1 MLRIAIL
8 EDDPDQAD
16 LLSLWLEQGGYSCQS
31 FADASTFQRQFHRQ
45 TFDLLIFDWELPQ
58 SSGID
63 VLRWVRAN
71 SDWKIP
77 ILFVT
82 RREREEDVVY
92 ALEQGADDYMTK
104 PVSRAITL
112 ARVRALARRSG
123 VVKDDAVVVEHGDL
137 KVDLE
142 NAAVFRAGVPLELTD
157 REARLAVT
165 LFGNV
170 GRLLSR
176 DYLLESVWGL
186 VPGIPTRTLDTHISR
201 LRQKLGLVPDHGWQI
216 KAVYQH
222 GYRLE
227 KLDLS
232 EEADPSG

>member
-8 EDDPDQAD
+8 EDDSDQAD
-16 LLSLWLEQGGYSCQS
+16 LLSVWLEEGGYSCHS
-31 FADASTFQRQFHRQ
+31 FGDASAFQRQFHRQ
-45 TFDLLIFDWELPQ
+45 TFDLLIFDWELPK

-63 VLRWVRAN
+63 ALRWVRAN

-77 ILFVT
+77 VLFVT
-82 RREREEDVVY
+82 RREREEDIVY

-123 VVKDDAVVVEHGDL
+123 VVKDETELVEHGDL
-137 KVDLE
+137 RVDLE
-142 NAAVFRAGVPLELTD
+142 NATVLRGGVPLELTD

-165 LFGNV
+165 LFGNL

-201 LRQKLGLVPDHGWQI
+201 LRQKLGLTPDLGWQL

-227 KLDLS
+227 KLDRS
-232 EEADPSG
+232 ENAG

>member
-1 MLRIAIL
+1 MITVSGHPLRT
-8 EDDPDQAD
+8 
-16 LLSLWLEQGGYSCQS
+16 Y
-31 FADASTFQRQFHRQ
+31 T
-45 TFDLLIFDWELPQ
+45 LLIGAALATTIVLAGLGYWPTIRVAGDQEVWSMLIGCLVSWL
-58 SSGID
+58 SSCVG
-63 VLRWVRAN
+63 
-71 SDWKIP
+71 
-77 ILFVT
+77 
-82 RREREEDVVY
+82 
-92 ALEQGADDYMTK
+92 
-104 PVSRAITL
+104 AITL

-123 VVKDDAVVVEHGDL
+123 VVKDEAELLEHGDL
-137 KVDLE
+137 KIDLH

-201 LRQKLGLVPDHGWQI
+201 LRQKLGLTADHGWQL

-227 KLDLS
+227 KLDFP
-232 EEADPSG
+232 EDAG

>member
-1 MLRIAIL
+1 MLRVAIL
-8 EDDPDQAD
+8 EDDSDQAE
-16 LLSLWLEQGGYSCQS
+16 LLCLWLTEAGFSCHS
-31 FADASTFQRQFHRQ
+31 FGDAPSFQRQFHRQ
-45 TFDLLIFDWELPQ
+45 TFDMLIFDWELPE
-58 SSGID
+58 SSGIE

-71 SDWKIP
+71 ADWKIP
-77 ILFVT
+77 VLFVT
-82 RREREEDVVY
+82 RREREEDIVY
-92 ALEQGADDYMTK
+92 ALEQGADDYMSK

-123 VVKDDAVVVEHGDL
+123 VVKEETEIVEHGDL

-142 NAAVFRAGVPLELTD
+142 HATVFRAGIPMELTE

-165 LFGNV
+165 LFGNA

-201 LRQKLGLVPDHGWQI
+201 LRQKLGLTPENGWQL

-227 KLDLS
+227 KLDRP
-232 EEADPSG
+232 EHAE